1 MLGTIS
7 RGVAIFMLV
16 FGLLALGVSV
26 AGLII
31 EPTGWLWFSLVLGVL
46 LTIRG
51 VIGLVRDETAS
62 RG

>member
-1 MLGTIS
+1 
-7 RGVAIFMLV
+7 MLV

-51 VIGLVRDETAS
+51 IIGLVRDETAS
-62 RG
+62 RT